1 MWIKQVSDAI
11 DSRVNIHTTY
21 GQMMASHV
29 NWFLEITNFDG
40 LSFIGFYRCLYSLVK
55 YRYTRLLEGAVQT
68 KTVGK
73 NVN

>member
-1 MWIKQVSDAI
+1 MQLT
-11 DSRVNIHTTY
+11 RGVNTYTTY

-29 NWFLEITNFDG
+29 NWFLEIPILMD
-40 LSFIGFYRCLYSLVK
+40 FIGFYRCLYSLVK